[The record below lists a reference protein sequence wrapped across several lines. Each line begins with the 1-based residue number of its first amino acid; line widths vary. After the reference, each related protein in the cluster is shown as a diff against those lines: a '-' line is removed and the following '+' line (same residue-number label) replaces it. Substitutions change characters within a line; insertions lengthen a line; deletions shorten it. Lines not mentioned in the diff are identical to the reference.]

1 MLDWKSLH
9 QTIDGAERIL
19 LSTHE
24 NPDGDGLGSAAAVY
38 HYLNSQGKNCKIINI
53 SDLPLEYEFLNQ
65 NKMIETYN
73 SLNHTD
79 WIASAD
85 LALIFDVGD
94 YSRLGIIGELLNKH
108 KIHVVN
114 IDHHPDLGNGQ
125 FSENYINV
133 DAAATGEMA
142 YDFLKAMNIP
152 LSKEMAEGIYTGV
165 MTDTGSFCYN
175 NTNEKCHQIAIEC
188 MEAGV
193 NTSLIYQT
201 VYENRS
207 PGQIALLAQ
216 ILNNLDYDQKGE
228 LAWFTIDKNMMDKAG
243 ATKKDIDGFTDFVRS
258 IRGVEVAVMIFQNK
272 PNSCRINFR
281 SKGKYIINDIAKSL
295 GGGGHK
301 FAAGAIAPGTLNE
314 VLQKV
319 LSETKA
325 ALEHQ
330 NGHVI

>member
-24 NPDGDGLGSAAAVY
+24 NPDGDGLGSATAVY

-53 SDLPLEYEFLNQ
+53 SGLPLEYEFLNQ

-94 YSRLGIIGELLNKH
+94 YSRLGVIGELLNKH

-114 IDHHPDLGNGQ
+114 IDHHPDLGDGQ

-193 NTSLIYQT
+193 NTSLIYQK

-216 ILNNLDYDQKGE
+216 ILNNLGYDQNGE
-228 LAWFTIDKNMMDKAG
+228 LAWFTIDKNMMDTAG
-243 ATKKDIDGFTDFVRS
+243 ATKKDIDGFTDFVRT
-258 IRGVEVAVMIFQNK
+258 IRGVEVAVMIFENK

-301 FAAGAIAPGTLNE
+301 FAAGAIAQGTLNE